1 MEKANDIIA
10 NIIKNVLTA
19 LYQPFWAA
27 LLLVFMAMI
36 WFRTILNRDIWFD
49 PLSDVMGGW
58 SLHDAE
64 GKLMWIVAEEGL
76 FLYIWGEYV

>member
-19 LYQPFWAA
+19 LYQPFGAA
-27 LLLVFMAMI
+27 LLLAFMAMI

-64 GKLMWIVAEEGL
+64 GKLM
-76 FLYIWGEYV
+76 

>member
-1 MEKANDIIA
+1 
-10 NIIKNVLTA
+10 
-19 LYQPFWAA
+19 
-27 LLLVFMAMI
+27 MAMI

-64 GKLMWIVAEEGL
+64 GKLM
-76 FLYIWGEYV
+76 